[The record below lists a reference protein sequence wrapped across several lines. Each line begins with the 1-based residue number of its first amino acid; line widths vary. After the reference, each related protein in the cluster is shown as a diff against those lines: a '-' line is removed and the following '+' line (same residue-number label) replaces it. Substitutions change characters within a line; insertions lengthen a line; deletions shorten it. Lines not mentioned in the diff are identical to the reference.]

1 MQIIRTILW
10 VLLFVVMAL
19 FAVNNW
25 KPVEVKIWEGLVLE
39 TKVPALVIVA
49 FLLGLLPMWMIHRG
63 RSWQLNRR
71 IRSLQNAAQ
80 SAAAVL
86 MPPPPVEPEPVA
98 APIIAN
104 SEAATENKP
113 ETL

>member
-10 VLLFVVMAL
+10 VLLFVAMVI

-25 KPVEVKIWEGLVLE
+25 VPVEVKIWEGLVLE
-39 TKVPALVIVA
+39 TKVPALVIAA

-86 MPPPPVEPEPVA
+86 MPSHSVDPEPAPAPSEPQAEPE
-98 APIIAN
+98 
-104 SEAATENKP
+104 TRP

>member
-10 VLLFVVMAL
+10 VLLFVAMVI

-25 KPVEVKIWEGLVLE
+25 VPVEVKIWEGLVLE
-39 TKVPALVIVA
+39 TKVPALVIAA

-86 MPPPPVEPEPVA
+86 MPSRPAEPES
-98 APIIAN
+98 APDQAE
-104 SEAATENKP
+104 SPTETETRP